1 MNHQCFWFKWD
12 AFLFHEGL
20 SGTCDRS
27 LIQKSVSVIY
37 GLTEALSFI
46 YGLTEALSFIYFNLG
61 LADEL
66 FKSRKN
72 VGCLRF
78 RTEVIIIMVDLKK
91 VSGNSWKC
99 TTSYVLLHLNQ
110 RSSFF
115 ATELF
120 LHSLKISNLPKIYPR
135 FAMVFQKFW
144 NSVQIVNLLQLLVVD
159 LYGKWNQLYFE
170 ELLDK
175 IHYLANS
182 R

>member
-37 GLTEALSFI
+37 GLTEALIFI
-46 YGLTEALSFIYFNLG
+46 YGLTEALSFIYFNPG

-78 RTEVIIIMVDLKK
+78 RTEVINYNGRPQEGFRKLMKMYDQLR
-91 VSGNSWKC
+91 
-99 TTSYVLLHLNQ
+99 TFTSKP
-110 RSSFF
+110 
-115 ATELF
+115 A
-120 LHSLKISNLPKIYPR
+120 
-135 FAMVFQKFW
+135 
-144 NSVQIVNLLQLLVVD
+144 
-159 LYGKWNQLYFE
+159 
-170 ELLDK
+170 
-175 IHYLANS
+175 
-182 R
+182 